1 MAIEDV
7 HSTAQRSISTPQSDT
22 EESSGTQA
30 ATLKGNNVT
39 IHKGGM
45 ALALLMEE
53 TMELSSY
60 PVNDKTEIIKKKNKH
75 LKKASTNKSQDSDD
89 EDDQPVEKIKEV
101 EDPKFPKEQQKQQD
115 PFFQYRDLKDE
126 RDKLIEETSAQDRSK
141 IKDKLDSI
149 NSQMAKLYVEN
160 KELIDSSTAIDPAVQ
175 SAVAE
180 FKDKT
185 LDISEVDIHEN
196 YRDINKSYKD
206 PVLDYGPIRETY
218 NKIIETYTEEYFE
231 DGLRTLTSAL
241 SDDLNRFNTQIEGG
255 LSDKTQLSLIVQ
267 DMYKLKNLHSFYLKC
282 SELLEDFTT
291 EKVPMASF
299 VNGFLELLEKN
310 WVETTDVE
318 EVTNLIGTS
327 PKDKKVLAFL
337 NRMLLAVKSVP
348 ADNTYSTGSDGINT
362 ELFDAINSIR
372 EEKAKQENKV
382 PLRGSGA

>member
-7 HSTAQRSISTPQSDT
+7 HSTAQMSISSPQGET
-22 EESSGTQA
+22 EESSGAQST
-30 ATLKGNNVT
+30 TLRGNNVT
-39 IHKGGM
+39 VRKGGM

-53 TMELSSY
+53 TMEMSSY
-60 PVNDKTEIIKKKNKH
+60 PVNDKTEVLKKKNKH
-75 LKKASTNKSQDSDD
+75 LKKATTNKSQDSDD
-89 EDDQPVEKIKEV
+89 EDNQPVEKIKEV
-101 EDPKFPKEQQKQQD
+101 EDPKFLREQKKQQD

-126 RDKLIEETSAQDRSK
+126 RDKLIQETSAEDRDK
-141 IKDKLDSI
+141 IKGKLDSL

-160 KELIDSSTAIDPAVQ
+160 KEVIDSSTAIDPAVQ

-180 FKDKT
+180 FKDKP
-185 LDISEVDIHEN
+185 LDISEVEIHEN
-196 YRDINKSYKD
+196 YRDINKGYKD
-206 PVLDYGPIRETY
+206 SILDYGPIRETY

-241 SDDLNRFNTQIEGG
+241 SNDLNRFNTQIEGG

-267 DMYKLKNLHSFYLKC
+267 DMYKLKNLHSFYLTC
-282 SELLEDFTT
+282 SELLENFTT

-299 VNGFLELLEKN
+299 ISGFLELLEKN

-318 EVTNLIGTS
+318 EITNLIGTS
-327 PKDKKVLAFL
+327 PKDEKVLAFL

-382 PLRGSGA
+382 PLRGTGA